1 MSAQRRNKTAA
12 ARVLAG
18 TAAVLAFLAAGGCRF
33 GIPDYTLTVVVEE
46 GVAGTPEAGEYT
58 HQELTAVEYS
68 YLPVNSLHTVEVLLN
83 DSIRTSGTGSLVM
96 YGDGYELRARL
107 IDLRGA
113 WKMKLA
119 YDDTTIAAPGEFTV
133 TLSGTDI
140 TGGTFT
146 DSRGASGS
154 WTALSGVVIL
164 SYADWFDYVLTG
176 SVYTMQGV
184 LAGEELTGSWTATRQ
199 E

>member
-1 MSAQRRNKTAA
+1 MSAQKREKAA
-12 ARVLAG
+12 AVRALAG
-18 TAAVLAFLAAGGCRF
+18 TAAILALLAAGGCRF
-33 GIPDYTLTVVVEE
+33 GIPDYTLTVVVED
-46 GVAGTPEAGEYT
+46 GVTGTPEAGEYI
-58 HQELTAVEYS
+58 HQELTTVDYS

-96 YGDGYELRARL
+96 YGDGYDLRARL
-107 IDLRGA
+107 IDLRGV

-119 YDDTTIAAPGEFTV
+119 YDDTSIAAPGEFTIS
-133 TLSGTDI
+133 LSGADI

-146 DSRGASGS
+146 DSRGFSGS

-164 SYADWFDYVLTG
+164 TYADWFDYILTG
-176 SVYTMQGV
+176 SVYSMQGA
-184 LAGEELTGSWTATRQ
+184 LAGEELTGSWTAARQ